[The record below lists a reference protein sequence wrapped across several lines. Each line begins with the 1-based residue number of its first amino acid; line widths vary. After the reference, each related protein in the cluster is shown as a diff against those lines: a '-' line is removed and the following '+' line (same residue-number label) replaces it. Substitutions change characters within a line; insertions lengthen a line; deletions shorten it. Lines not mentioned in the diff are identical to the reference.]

1 MFTVFD
7 IVIRQINFI
16 LASNVHL
23 WHMEVWL
30 IPTIL
35 VQNAEILP
43 QNGPAG
49 AKLAESG
56 IVSLK
61 I

>member
-1 MFTVFD
+1 
-7 IVIRQINFI
+7 
-16 LASNVHL
+16 
-23 WHMEVWL
+23 MEVWL

-43 QNGPAG
+43 QNGPVG

-61 I
+61 IWVYHKDQRELAWENLVEATYL